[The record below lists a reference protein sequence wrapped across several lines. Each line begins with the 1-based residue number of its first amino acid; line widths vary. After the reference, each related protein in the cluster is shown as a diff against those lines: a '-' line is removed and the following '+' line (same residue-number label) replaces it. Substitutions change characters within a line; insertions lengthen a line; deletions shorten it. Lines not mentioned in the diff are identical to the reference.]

1 MVNTAALVLAGASVA
16 SLIFAVPPATQR
28 SPSPIFAV
36 PPTSSRTR
44 QPFFASPLRFK
55 KGPIAFAC
63 KYVERWV
70 PLQKQRRTRGNGMP
84 QHLSS
89 DIGPSDSRDGGEV
102 KRHAFENLKITDK
115 HEELISTTAIQAPP
129 LPAPPGPEPAEPPPL
144 ALPAPSTVLML
155 APPPATLPTVERID
169 RSASLP
175 PAVAVANSMRLK
187 GRVVGGKVVISK
199 KMPATRPVIG
209 AKRNRPAAVE
219 LGDLAA

>member
-28 SPSPIFAV
+28 SPSPVFAV
-36 PPTSSRTR
+36 PPTSSRAR
-44 QPFFASPLRFK
+44 NPFFASPLKFK

-70 PLQKQRRTRGNGMP
+70 PLQKQRRTRESGMP
-84 QHLSS
+84 QHLSN
-89 DIGPSDSRDGGEV
+89 DIQPSDSRDGGEV

-129 LPAPPGPEPAEPPPL
+129 LPAPPGPDMPAPPQL
-144 ALPAPSTVLML
+144 ALPAPETVFML
-155 APPPATLPTVERID
+155 AAPSALPETIID
-169 RSASLP
+169 SASLA
-175 PAVAVANSMRLK
+175 PAVAVANAMHLK
-187 GRVVGGKVVISK
+187 GRVVGGRVVISK
-199 KMPATRPVIG
+199 KMPAKQPVI
-209 AKRNRPAAVE
+209 AKKRNRPAAAE